1 MPDLVKDSWELIRDA
16 VKSARADHAK
26 AAIFL
31 TALLTVVTALNHKLG
46 HLIAHSWKGVSPW
59 LGLVWIGALAI
70 LAVLRAHHVEVRR
83 LRDQLA
89 ALAAAKPSLSFC
101 RPTSRPNTYHHGQ
114 FEVLCE
120 IENHPGADNIK
131 AAASDLGVIVKVD
144 GSTGA
149 VAWEPEG
156 APPPPNGTIKLPA
169 NGIPKKFKI
178 ASVTTTKPGQ
188 GTWRCAGRNGDFSVP
203 LKALLTASGTNFD
216 PVSATVQIELSDTGG
231 PVAELRQP

>member
-149 VAWEPEG
+149 VAWEPKERLRPPTERSSCPPTAFRRSSRSRRSRRPNPVRAPG
-156 APPPPNGTIKLPA
+156 AALGET
-169 NGIPKKFKI
+169 GI
-178 ASVTTTKPGQ
+178 S
-188 GTWRCAGRNGDFSVP
+188 RCH
-203 LKALLTASGTNFD
+203 
-216 PVSATVQIELSDTGG
+216 
-231 PVAELRQP
+231 